1 MPSINQV
8 IELYQNGHRDFS
20 HEHIASGQTYLTPCL
35 DGADFS
41 FCTAGYNVVFRDAS
55 FVGCD
60 FTGSDFSRCDFIN
73 CNFKFINCNFKNA
86 CLRDMDVTNTHFV
99 NCDFTSTVFDPKAKM
114 PPLRKNH
121 GFEKVGRRLIGYR
134 TKRSRFAGNNFYLV
148 GETYTA
154 PIFSVDTET
163 ECHPGL
169 YVLPSHDAFYNEFN
183 LFELRDYGMIKV
195 SFSPKDLLEAGEKW
209 RVKSF
214 KVEEVLHGIA
224 R

>member
-1 MPSINQV
+1 MLSINQV

-41 FCTAGYNVVFRDAS
+41 FCTAGYNVVFRDAFRDAS
-55 FVGCD
+55 FAGCD
-60 FTGSDFSRCDFIN
+60 
-73 CNFKFINCNFKNA
+73 FINCNFKNA
-86 CLRDMDVTNTHFV
+86 CLRDMDVKNTHFV

-134 TKRSRFAGNNFYLV
+134 TKRSRFAGSNFYRL

-214 KVEEVLHGIA
+214 KVEEVLHGIPSA
-224 R
+224 